1 LLTDSLGGYMARFR
15 SVFGVFV
22 VVVLFATIGVA
33 QDVTASLT
41 PGKAE
46 LQSAGVMT
54 FGANGVLFVADSLGA
69 TIYALDTQDRTPST
83 ASAMNVT
90 GLRDKIA
97 GLLGTTPDQVLVND
111 VAVNPISRNAYVSV
125 ARGLGPTAAAVIVKV
140 TPAGQLSTLSLDNVR
155 HSKVALPNPGNV
167 GTGRGNA
174 RAQSVTDMGIADG
187 RLFVAGLSNE
197 EFASTLRS
205 VPLPFPSS
213 IDKGTSI
220 EIWHGN
226 HNRFET
232 NAPVRVFVPYKIG
245 QQQNILAAYTCTPLV
260 KFDVA
265 ALKPGTK
272 VVGTT
277 IAELGM
283 GNNPLDMIVYNKDG
297 KEFFLMSNDRRGVMK
312 LPTSELGAIPAITTS
327 VPQSSVSPSGVAG
340 TAGLGYE
347 TIAAL
352 TNVQQLDKY
361 NDQLA
366 LILQL
371 NGGSLDLKTVAL
383 P

>member
-1 LLTDSLGGYMARFR
+1 M
-15 SVFGVFV
+15 VFGVI
-22 VVVLFATIGVA
+22 VVLALCAAVAAA
-33 QDVTASLT
+33 QDVTGSLT
-41 PGKAE
+41 AGKAD

-69 TIYALDTQDRTPST
+69 TIYAIDTGDRTPST
-83 ASAMNVT
+83 AATMNVT
-90 GLRDKIA
+90 GLRDKVA
-97 GLLGTTPDQVLVND
+97 GLLGTTPDQILIND

-125 ARGLGPTAAAVIVKV
+125 ARGLGPSAAAVIVRV
-140 TPAGQLSTLSLDNVR
+140 TPAGQLSTLSLDNVK

-167 GTGRGNA
+167 GQGRANA

-197 EFASTLRS
+197 EFSSTLRS

-265 ALKPGTK
+265 NLKPGTK
-272 VVGTT
+272 VLGTT

-283 GNNPLDMIVYNKDG
+283 GNNPLDMIVYNKGG
-297 KEFFLMSNDRRGVMK
+297 KEYFLMSNDRRGIMK
-312 LPTSELGAIPAITTS
+312 LPTADLGSHPPITAY
-327 VPQSSVSPSGVAG
+327 VAG
-340 TAGLGYE
+340 TAGVPYE
-347 TIAAL
+347 TITAL
-352 TNVQQLDKY
+352 TNVQQLDKF
-361 NDQLA
+361 NDQQA

>member
-1 LLTDSLGGYMARFR
+1 MARFR
-15 SVFGVFV
+15 TIVCVC
-22 VVVLFATIGVA
+22 VVLALFVTAGLA
-33 QDVTASLT
+33 QDVTSSLT
-41 PGKAE
+41 PGKAA

-54 FGANGVLFVADSLGA
+54 FGSNGVLFVADSLGA
-69 TIYALDTQDRTPST
+69 MIYAIDTQDRTPST
-83 ASAMNVT
+83 AAAMNVT

-97 GLLGTTPDQVLVND
+97 GMLGTAPDQVVIND
-111 VAVNPISRNAYVSV
+111 IAVNPISRNAYISV
-125 ARGLGPTAAAVIVKV
+125 ARGLGPEAAAVIVRV
-140 TPAGQLSTLSLDNVR
+140 TPEGQLSNVSLDNVR
-155 HSKVALPNPGNV
+155 HAKVAIPNPGNP

-174 RAQSVTDMGIADG
+174 RLSSVTDMGIADG
-187 RLFVAGLSNE
+187 KLFVAGLSNE

-205 VPLPFPSS
+205 IPLPFPTS

-265 ALKPGTK
+265 GLKPGTK

-283 GNNPLDMIVYNKDG
+283 GNNPLDMIVYNKAG
-297 KEFFLMSNDRRGVMK
+297 KDYFLMSNDRRGVMK
-312 LPTSELGAIPAITTS
+312 LPTDSLGSIAPITTGI
-327 VPQSSVSPSGVAG
+327 QG
-340 TAGLGYE
+340 TAGVPYE
-347 TIAAL
+347 TITPL
-352 TNVQQLDKY
+352 TNVQQLDKF
-361 NDQLA
+361 NDQQA
-366 LILQL
+366 LILQA
-371 NGGSLDLKTVAL
+371 NGASLDLKTVAL

>member
-1 LLTDSLGGYMARFR
+1 MIF
-15 SVFGVFV
+15 SVLV
-22 VVVLFATIGVA
+22 VVVLFAAVAVA

-41 PGKAE
+41 AGKAE

-69 TIYALDTQDRTPST
+69 AIYAIDTQDRTPST
-83 ASAMNVT
+83 AASMAVM

-97 GLLGTTPDQVLVND
+97 GMLGTAPDQVLLND

-125 ARGLGPTAAAVIVKV
+125 ARGAGPTAAAVIVRV
-140 TPAGQLSTLSLDNVR
+140 TPAGQLSTLSLDNVK
-155 HSKVALPNPGNV
+155 HAKVTLPNPGNV

-174 RAQSVTDMGIADG
+174 RAQSITDMGIADG

-197 EFASTLRS
+197 EFSSTLRS
-205 VPLPFPSS
+205 IPLPFPTS

-220 EIWHGN
+220 EIWHAN

-245 QQQNILAAYTCTPLV
+245 SQQNILAAYTCTPLV
-260 KFDVA
+260 KFDVNT
-265 ALKPGTK
+265 LKAGTK
-272 VVGTT
+272 VLGNT

-297 KEFFLMSNDRRGVMK
+297 KEYFLMSNDRRGVMK
-312 LPTSELGAIPAITTS
+312 LPTANLGTIPPITQR
-327 VPQSSVSPSGVAG
+327 VEG
-340 TAGLGYE
+340 TAGVPYE
-347 TIAAL
+347 TITAL
-352 TNVQQLDKY
+352 TGVVQLDKF
-361 NDQLA
+361 NDQFA
-366 LILQL
+366 LILQQ
-371 NGGSLDLKTVAL
+371 NSGSLDLKTVAL

>member
-1 LLTDSLGGYMARFR
+1 MARFR
-15 SVFGVFV
+15 RMFSVFV
-22 VVVLFATIGVA
+22 VLALFATAAVA
-33 QDVTASLT
+33 QDVTSSLT
-41 PGKAE
+41 AGKAD

-54 FGANGVLFVADSLGA
+54 FGPNGVLFVADSLGA
-69 TIYALDTQDRTPST
+69 MIYAVDTQDRTPST
-83 ASAMNVT
+83 ANAMNVT

-97 GLLGTTPDQVLVND
+97 GLVGTTPDQILIND

-125 ARGLGPTAAAVIVKV
+125 ARGLGPAAAAVIVRV
-140 TPAGQLSTLSLDNVR
+140 TPAGQLSTLALDNVR
-155 HSKVALPNPGNV
+155 HAKVGLPNPGNV
-167 GTGRGNA
+167 GAGRSNA
-174 RAQSVTDMGIADG
+174 RAQSITDMGIADG

-197 EFASTLRS
+197 EFSSTLRS
-205 VPLPFPSS
+205 IPLPFPAS

-220 EIWHGN
+220 EIWHTN

-260 KFDVA
+260 KFDVST
-265 ALKPGTK
+265 LKPGTK
-272 VVGTT
+272 VLGST

-297 KEFFLMSNDRRGVMK
+297 KEYFLMSNDRRGVMK
-312 LPTSELGAIPAITTS
+312 LPTTDLGAKPVLTAY
-327 VPQSSVSPSGVAG
+327 VQG
-340 TAGLGYE
+340 TAGVPYE

-352 TNVQQLDKY
+352 TNVQQLDKFS
-361 NDQLA
+361 DQQA
-366 LILQL
+366 LILQ
-371 NGGSLDLKTVAL
+371 NNAGSLDLKTVAL